1 MKYRLQVLTFII
13 LVVLSQ
19 FLFTSAYAYVF
30 TPENPVPGPNSIYLS
45 YNPTQSI
52 GTTLAL
58 DVKMNSLSATTPV
71 FGTAFDLDFDSDVLT
86 FAGFVK
92 GDFFQNGDLPEN
104 GSAVH
109 LVVMQSGTFNK
120 LIVGISQNAGDA
132 GASGS
137 GVIITLKFNV
147 AMGSQTLQ
155 SNINFSNMNLLSPS
169 GAVIDGISWQNGLL
183 TQSPLIITTT
193 SLPEATQGV
202 SYSTFLAASGGF
214 PPYLWN
220 VSGVIPPGLQGLKLD
235 TLTGNITGMPLQS
248 GVYTVKIQLTDSAL
262 QVVTKD
268 FTIVVNQPPVILTT
282 SLPEA
287 TVGRQVSQ
295 SLSASGG
302 KSPMKWSISQG
313 ILPQGILLD
322 SSTGVLSGI
331 AAVSGPFTF
340 TVKLE
345 DVNGAV
351 DTEILTMIVNTEPAI
366 TTTSLS
372 DTTAGANYIDTL
384 QVSGGTAPY
393 SWEILSGL
401 PPGLNLIT
409 DTGEIIG
416 IPNAAGNWQ
425 FTVTVRDING
435 ASISKDMQ
443 ILVNPAPDINTSSI
457 SNIYQGT
464 SGTDFIFTATGGV
477 APYTWD
483 VVSGNLPAG
492 LVLDGQTG
500 TVSGTPVKPGIYTFT
515 LQITDATGVSSSV
528 TYTWAIL
535 ANPPGNVDFT
545 TVGSEN
551 RVDGY
556 DLIALSMALETTNG
570 SPGWNPLAD
579 LNSDGIINGADISIL
594 QMNFGKS
601 VTP

>member
-1 MKYRLQVLTFII
+1 MKYRLQTVVLFII
-13 LVVLSQ
+13 VILYS
-19 FLFTSAYAYVF
+19 FFFSSAHAYVF

-58 DVKMNSLSATTPV
+58 DVKVNSLSDTTPV
-71 FGTAFDLDFDSDVLT
+71 FGAAFDLDFDPNVLT
-86 FAGFVK
+86 FAGFVE

-109 LVVMQSGTFNK
+109 LAAMQSVTFNK

-132 GASGS
+132 GSSGT

-147 AMGSQTLQ
+147 AMGSKTLQ

-169 GAVIDGISWQNGLL
+169 VGVIDGISWQNGLL
-183 TQSPLIITTT
+183 TQSPLIITETL
-193 SLPEATQGV
+193 LPETTQGG

-214 PPYLWN
+214 PLYLWN
-220 VSGVIPPGLQGLKLD
+220 VSGVLPAGLGLD

-248 GVYTVKIQLTDSAL
+248 GVYIVKIQLTDSAL

-282 SLPEA
+282 SMPEA

-331 AAVSGPFTF
+331 AVVSGQFTF

-345 DVNGAV
+345 DVNGVANTV
-351 DTEILTMIVNTEPAI
+351 VLTMIVNAGPAI
-366 TTTSLS
+366 TTTLLS
-372 DTTAGANYIDTL
+372 DTAAGTNYKDTL

-393 SWEILSGL
+393 SWEVLTGL

-409 DTGEIIG
+409 ETGEIIG
-416 IPNAAGNWQ
+416 IPSASGNWQ
-425 FTVTVRDING
+425 FTVTVRDIYG

-443 ILVNPAPDINTSSI
+443 ILVNPAIEITTSSTVNLYQGASG
-457 SNIYQGT
+457 SNIV
-464 SGTDFIFTATGGV
+464 FTASGWT
-477 APYTWD
+477 APYSWD

-515 LQITDATGVSSSV
+515 LQITDAAGLSSSV

-535 ANPPGNVDFT
+535 ANPPGNVDFIT
-545 TVGSEN
+545 PASKN

-556 DLIALSMALETTNG
+556 DLIALSMAWETTNG

-579 LNSDGIINGADISIL
+579 LNSDGIINWADVRIL
-594 QMNFGKS
+594 LSNFGRS

>member
-1 MKYRLQVLTFII
+1 MKYRVHVLTLFI
-13 LVVLSQ
+13 LVILCP
-19 FLFTSAYAYVF
+19 FLFSSVHAYVF

-52 GTTLAL
+52 GATLAL
-58 DVKMNSLSATTPV
+58 DIKMNSLSATTPV
-71 FGTAFDLDFDSDVLT
+71 FGTAFDIDFNPNVLT
-86 FAGFVK
+86 FAGFVE
-92 GDFFQNGDLPEN
+92 GDFSQNGDLPEN
-104 GSAVH
+104 GTVKY
-109 LVVMQSGTFNK
+109 LVAMQSGTLNK
-120 LIVGISQNAGDA
+120 LIVGISQNAGDT
-132 GASGS
+132 GSSGS

-147 AMGSQTLQ
+147 AIGAQTLQ
-155 SNINFSNMNLLSPS
+155 SNINFSNMNLMSPS
-169 GAVIDGISWQNGLL
+169 WTVIDGISWQNGLL

-193 SLPEATQGV
+193 LLPETTQGG

-214 PPYLWN
+214 PLYLWN
-220 VSGVIPPGLQGLKLD
+220 VSGVLPPGLGLD

-282 SLPEA
+282 SVPEA

-295 SLSASGG
+295 SLAASGG

-372 DTTAGANYIDTL
+372 DTTAGANYKDTL
-384 QVSGGTAPY
+384 QVSGGTSPY
-393 SWEILSGL
+393 SWEILTGL

-435 ASISKDMQ
+435 ASISKNMQ

-483 VVSGNLPAG
+483 VFSGNLPVG
-492 LVLDGQTG
+492 LVLDKQTG

-556 DLIALSMALETTNG
+556 DLIALSMVWGTING
-570 SPGWNPLAD
+570 SAGWNPLAD
-579 LNSDGIINGADISIL
+579 LNSDGIINEADISIL
-594 QMNFGKS
+594 QTNFGKS
-601 VTP
+601 VSP

>member
-1 MKYRLQVLTFII
+1 MKYRVQVLTLFI
-13 LVVLSQ
+13 LVILCP
-19 FLFTSAYAYVF
+19 FLFSSAHAYVF

-52 GTTLAL
+52 GATLAL
-58 DVKMNSLSATTPV
+58 DVKVNSLSDTTPA
-71 FGTAFDLDFDSDVLT
+71 FGAAFDLDFDPAVLT

-92 GDFFQNGDLPEN
+92 GDYFQDGDIIEN
-104 GSAVH
+104 GSVMH
-109 LVVMQSGTFNK
+109 LVVLQPGTSNK
-120 LIVGISQNAGDA
+120 LIVGVSQNAGDT

-137 GVIITLKFNV
+137 GVVLTLKFTV
-147 AMGSQTLQ
+147 ASGEQTLQ
-155 SNINFSNMNLLSPS
+155 SNITLSNTNILDTQ
-169 GAVIDGISWQNGLL
+169 GAVINGISWQNGLL
-183 TQSPLIITTT
+183 TQSPLIIATT
-193 SLPEATQGV
+193 SLPETTQGG

-214 PPYLWN
+214 PLYLWN
-220 VSGVIPPGLQGLKLD
+220 VSGVLPPGLGLD

-248 GVYTVKIQLTDSAL
+248 GVYIVKIQLTDSAL
-262 QVVTKD
+262 QVATKD
-268 FTIVVNQPPVILTT
+268 LTIVVNQPPVILTT
-282 SLPEA
+282 SVPEA

-295 SLSASGG
+295 SLAASGG
-302 KSPMKWSISQG
+302 KSPLNWSISQG

-322 SSTGVLSGI
+322 SSTCVLSGI

-345 DVNGAV
+345 DVHGV
-351 DTEILTMIVNTEPAI
+351 TDTVILTMIVNAEPAI

-384 QVSGGTAPY
+384 QVSGGTATY
-393 SWEILSGL
+393 SWEILTGL
-401 PPGLNLIT
+401 PPGLNLINE
-409 DTGEIIG
+409 TGEIIG
-416 IPNAAGNWQ
+416 IPSASGNWQ

-435 ASISKDMQ
+435 ASISKNMQ
-443 ILVNPAPDINTSSI
+443 ILVNPAIEITTSSTVNLYQGASG
-457 SNIYQGT
+457 SNIV
-464 SGTDFIFTATGGV
+464 FTASGGT
-477 APYTWD
+477 APYSW

-500 TVSGTPVKPGIYTFT
+500 IVSGTPVKPGIYTFT

-545 TVGSEN
+545 TIGSEN

-556 DLIALSMALETTNG
+556 DLISLSMSWEATNG

-594 QMNFGKS
+594 QTNFGKS
-601 VTP
+601 VSP

>member
-1 MKYRLQVLTFII
+1 MRYRHQV
-13 LVVLSQ
+13 VM
-19 FLFTSAYAYVF
+19 LFTFVILYSFIFSSAHAYVF
-30 TPENPVPGPNSIYLS
+30 TPENPDPGPDSIYLS
-45 YNPTQSI
+45 YNPTQSM
-52 GTTLAL
+52 GATLAI
-58 DVKMNSLSATTPV
+58 DIKMNLLSATTPA
-71 FGTAFDLDFDSDVLT
+71 FGAAFDLDFDPNVLS
-86 FAGFVK
+86 FAGLVE

-104 GSAVH
+104 GSAVY
-109 LVVMQSGTFNK
+109 LSAMQSGTFNK

-132 GASGS
+132 GSSGS

-147 AMGSQTLQ
+147 AMGSETLQ

-183 TQSPLIITTT
+183 TQSPLIIDTT
-193 SLPEATQGV
+193 SLPETTKGW

-214 PPYLWN
+214 PLYLWD
-220 VSGVIPPGLQGLKLD
+220 VSGVLPPGLALD

-248 GVYTVKIQLTDSAL
+248 GVYIVKIQLTDSAL

-268 FTIVVNQPPVILTT
+268 FTIVVNRPPVILTM
-282 SLPEA
+282 SVPEA

-295 SLSASGG
+295 SLSALGG
-302 KSPMKWSISQG
+302 TSPIKWSISMG

-331 AAVSGPFTF
+331 AAVSGAFTF

-345 DVNGAV
+345 DVNGAT
-351 DTEILTMIVNTEPAI
+351 DTVILTMIVNAEPAI

-393 SWEILSGL
+393 SWEILAGL
-401 PPGLNLIT
+401 PPGLNLINE
-409 DTGEIIG
+409 TGEIIG
-416 IPNAAGNWQ
+416 IPGASGNWQ

-443 ILVNPAPDINTSSI
+443 ILVNPAIEITTSSMV
-457 SNIYQGT
+457 NLYQGV
-464 SGTDFIFTATGGV
+464 SGSIIVFTASGGT
-477 APYTWD
+477 APYSWD

-500 TVSGTPVKPGIYTFT
+500 TVSGTPSRPGIYTFT
-515 LQITDATGVSSSV
+515 LKITDATGVSSSV
-528 TYTWAIL
+528 TYAWAIL

-545 TVGSEN
+545 TIGSEN

-556 DLIALSMALETTNG
+556 DLIALSMSWETING
-570 SPGWNPLAD
+570 FPGWNPLAD
-579 LNSDGIINGADISIL
+579 LNSDGIINEADLNIL
-594 QMNFGKS
+594 QTNFGKS

>member
-1 MKYRLQVLTFII
+1 MKDRQQVLTFII
-13 LVVLSQ
+13 LVILSQ

-30 TPENPVPGPNSIYLS
+30 TPENPNPGPNSIYLS

-58 DVKMNSLSATTPV
+58 DVKMNSLSAATPV
-71 FGTAFDLDFDSDVLT
+71 FGAAFDVDFDPVVLT

-92 GDFFQNGDLPEN
+92 GDYFQNGDIIEN
-104 GSAVH
+104 GSVMHLAV
-109 LVVMQSGTFNK
+109 LQPGTSNK
-120 LIVGISQNAGDA
+120 LIVGVSQNAGDT

-147 AMGSQTLQ
+147 AIGAQILQ
-155 SNINFSNMNLLSPS
+155 SNINFSNMNLVSPS
-169 GAVIDGISWQNGLL
+169 WTVIDGISWQNGLL
-183 TQSPLIITTT
+183 TQSPLIIDTT

-202 SYSTFLAASGGF
+202 SYSTFPAASGGF

-220 VSGVIPPGLQGLKLD
+220 VSGVIPLGWRLD

-282 SLPEA
+282 SVPEA

-302 KSPMKWSISQG
+302 TSPIKWSISQG

-435 ASISKDMQ
+435 ASISKNMQ

-515 LQITDATGVSSSV
+515 LQITDSTGVSSSV

-545 TVGSEN
+545 TPGSEN